1 MQLKAGTVDPFTI
14 EIVKKSLGAIGDEM
28 FHAQRRTSMSPI
40 IYESLDFG
48 VGLTD
53 GRGRLVTQGNGIPGF
68 IGTLDS
74 AVQAVLD
81 KFTGHADIR
90 PGDVFVTN
98 DPYGGGGTH
107 LSDVTLL
114 KPVFHDGAIVAWVA
128 NKAHWTEVGG
138 KDAGSFS
145 ADSTEVYQEGLQLPT
160 IKLFERGEPLQGLF
174 DLIAANVRLP
184 AMTIGDIWAGIAAL
198 QVGERRIHELI
209 DKYGR
214 STVELS
220 IDALLDHSAAVV
232 REKFASLPK
241 GVFEADEWV
250 DDDGLGNGPFRI
262 HARVTIS
269 ADEFL
274 VDYSGSDAQ
283 APGAVN
289 NTASGLLSA
298 VRQVFM
304 SIVDPSMTA
313 NEGCFRQLRLICPDG
328 TICKARRPAPVSSY
342 YEAMIAATD
351 VVWRALAEVTPER
364 LPAGQFGSICSVVI
378 AGRHARTDEE
388 FILVEPLAG
397 GWGAASDRNGENGQ
411 FCVGNG
417 ETSNIP
423 IEIAEAR
430 YGLKVRRYGFSGDSA
445 GIGQFR
451 GGKGIV
457 LEYEVTAPGGVRF
470 SSMFGRTRTAPW
482 GLRGGASGSC
492 NYVQILRRD
501 GTTTTLGKCNRV
513 ALEQG
518 DVIRLVTGNGGGWG
532 EPTNRRA
539 SDILRDIEDE
549 FLSVAEARIA
559 YPSQML
565 GLELR
570 DERPA
575 TLESKERGAL
585 AER

>member
-1 MQLKAGTVDPFTI
+1 MNTAAIDPFTI

-53 GRGRLVTQGNGIPGF
+53 GAGRLVTQGNGIPGF

-74 AVQAVLD
+74 AVRAVLD
-81 KFTGHADIR
+81 KFPARSEIR

-114 KPVFHDGAIVAWVA
+114 KPIFHDGEIIAWAA
-128 NKAHWTEVGG
+128 NKAHWTEIGG

-160 IKLFERGEPLQGLF
+160 IKLFEAGVPVQGLL

-184 AMTIGDIWAGIAAL
+184 AMTIGDVWAGVAAL
-198 QVGERRIHELI
+198 KVGERRISELI
-209 DKYGR
+209 AKYGAAIVAR
-214 STVELS
+214 S

-232 REKFASLPK
+232 RKKFALLPK
-241 GVFEADEWV
+241 GEFEAEEWV
-250 DDDGLGNGPFRI
+250 DDDGLGNGPFRV
-262 HARVTIS
+262 HAKVTIT
-269 ADEFL
+269 ADEFA
-274 VDYSGSDAQ
+274 VDYSGSDPQ

-304 SIVDPSMTA
+304 GIVDPSMVA
-313 NEGCFRQLRLICPDG
+313 NEGCFRQLRIICPEG
-328 TICKARRPAPVSSY
+328 NICKARRPAPVSSY

-351 VVWRALAEVTPER
+351 VVWRALAEVCPER

-378 AGRHARTDEE
+378 AGRHSRTGED

-423 IEIAEAR
+423 IEIAETR
-430 YGLKVRRYGFSGDSA
+430 YGLKVRRYGFADDLA
-445 GIGQFR
+445 GAGQYR

-457 LEYEVTAPGGVRF
+457 LEYEVTCASGVYF
-470 SSMFGRTRTAPW
+470 SSMFGRTRTPPW
-482 GLRGGASGSC
+482 GLRGGSPGGC
-492 NYVQILRRD
+492 NYVEIVRKD
-501 GTTTTLGKCNRV
+501 GTVVRFGKCNRV
-513 ALEQG
+513 RVEQSE
-518 DVIRLVTGNGGGWG
+518 VIRLVTGGGGGWG
-532 EPTNRRA
+532 SAADRRT
-539 SDILRDIEDE
+539 SEIMRDIEDG
-549 FLSVAEARIA
+549 FLTEDDARII
-559 YPSQML
+559 YPAQMR
-565 GLELR
+565 G
-570 DERPA
+570 A
-575 TLESKERGAL
+575 MESKERGRL

>member
-1 MQLKAGTVDPFTI
+1 MKTRAADPFTI
-14 EIVKKSLGAIGDEM
+14 EIVKKNLGAIGDEM

-53 GRGRLVTQGNGIPGF
+53 GAGRLVTQGNGIPGF

-74 AVQAVLD
+74 AVQAVLE
-81 KFTGHADIR
+81 KFPTRAAIR

-114 KPVFHDGAIVAWVA
+114 KPVFHGEQIVAWAA

-160 IKLFERGEPLQGLF
+160 IKLFEQGAPVQGLF

-184 AMTIGDIWAGIAAL
+184 AMTIGDIWAGVAAL

-214 STVELS
+214 DIVALS

-250 DDDGLGNGPFRI
+250 DDDGLGNGPFRV

-269 ADEFL
+269 ADEFI
-274 VDYSGSDAQ
+274 VDYTGSDAQ

-304 SIVDPSMTA
+304 SILDPSMIA
-313 NEGCFRQLRLICPDG
+313 NEGCFRQLRLICPEG

-351 VVWRALAEVTPER
+351 VVWRALAQVTPER

-378 AGRHARTDEE
+378 AGRHARTDDE

-423 IEIAEAR
+423 VEIAETR
-430 YGLKVRRYGFSGDSA
+430 YGLKVRRYSFSNDTA
-445 GIGQFR
+445 GAGQFR

-457 LEYEVTAPGGVRF
+457 LEYEVTAAGGVHF

-492 NYVQILRRD
+492 NYVQILRKD
-501 GTTTTLGKCNRV
+501 GSTVKLGKCNRV

-532 EPTNRRA
+532 AATDRRT

-549 FLSVAEARIA
+549 FLSMTEARVL

-565 GLELR
+565 ELAAHG
-570 DERPA
+570 ERLG
-575 TLESKERGAL
+575 TFESKERAAL
-585 AER
+585 VER